1 LTRLGHGLPI
11 LLCCTTGRLVHLVN
25 PATGKVVGATK
36 NRRHRFTANFLDAA
50 DEAEQVCLWIRPMLA
65 LRSSPYGLIGG
76 ALAYPSPAGALFFE
90 AGRRPAPL
98 LHDQPAALIG
108 SDCL

>member
-1 LTRLGHGLPI
+1 MF
-11 LLCCTTGRLVHLVN
+11 V
-25 PATGKVVGATK
+25 
-36 NRRHRFTANFLDAA
+36 
-50 DEAEQVCLWIRPMLA
+50 IRPMLD

-98 LHDQPAALIG
+98 LHDQPAALLG
-108 SDCL
+108 SEVELLHGCGFRRLTGRRLYIA